1 MLKPEKWPWWSPFK
15 AFAKRQ
21 LETRDYDPFHPMLWN
36 LQKDMHSEQALWSS
50 FLYMAFY
57 SMGSSFCAWSTS
69 EPLEKLNEDADGWHI
84 GLQRRNLRASSVVKH
99 VEDMSSKARKHGS
112 MESWLTGGFGVN
124 PKSNWKILIERL
136 ESVWGNGRWAAY
148 TTAELFQ
155 KVNNLNVEPACMGL
169 DGATGPKKGLIK
181 LAGLT
186 QSASLKQLEDHG
198 DALVEK
204 LREMHPDPGIPWARH
219 GYDYAMVESTLCD
232 FYGLTQGRYYVG
244 RDIDR
249 IAGRIISQ
257 GSRATVDLDPVWKA
271 RSEMFPRHLLTEAR
285 KVTPL
290 GVDWGRAKVFRD
302 HGVIADYRDDF
313 MLM

>member
-1 MLKPEKWPWWSPFK
+1 MRSPEYWPWWEPFT

-21 LETRDYDPFHPMLWN
+21 LETRDYDPFHPMLWS
-36 LQKDMHSEQALWSS
+36 LQRGMTKEEALWSS
-50 FLYMAFY
+50 FIYMAFY
-57 SMGSSFCAWSTS
+57 SMGSSYCAWSS
-69 EPLEKLNEDADGWHI
+69 FEPLQKLPAQADGWHI

-99 VEDMSSKARKHGS
+99 IEDMSQKARPYGS
-112 MESWLTGGFGVN
+112 IEGWLTDGFGSDL
-124 PKSNWKILIERL
+124 KQNWKILIARL

-155 KVNNLNVEPACMGL
+155 KANNLNVEPACMGL
-169 DGATGPKKGLIK
+169 DGATGPRKGLIK
-181 LAGLT
+181 LTGLPS
-186 QSASLKQLEDHG
+186 SASLEELEAHG

-204 LREMHPDPGIPWARH
+204 LRELHPDPGIPWARH

-249 IAGRIISQ
+249 IAGRIVAQ
-257 GSRATVDLDPVWKA
+257 QDRTDVDMAPVWGA
-271 RSEMFPRHLLTEAR
+271 RAEMFPRYLLTEER
-285 KVTPL
+285 KVTPT
-290 GVDWGRAKVFRD
+290 GVDWARAKVFKD